1 MIEHKFLR
9 HALSA
14 SALTFATAFA
24 MACAGA
30 SPTVLTS
37 TPEDVAIEFPKS
49 GDLADASKLAA
60 EECAKNGL
68 IPRFVVVKMAAT
80 PTTRVAK
87 FKCVSPDVAAP
98 AETEAPAAA
107 AAGAAADAAPTATD
121 APADATETPAADAD
135 ATATPEASA
144 PAEGAA
150 TP

>member
-1 MIEHKFLR
+1 MTEHKFLR

-14 SALTFATAFA
+14 AALTLTTAFA
-24 MACAGA
+24 MACAGTG
-30 SPTVLTS
+30 PTVLTS

-68 IPRFVVVKMAAT
+68 IPRFIVVKTAAT

-87 FKCVSPDVAAP
+87 FKCVSPDVASP
-98 AETEAPAAA
+98 AETEAPTAEAAAGEAAA
-107 AAGAAADAAPTATD
+107 AATTATD

-135 ATATPEASA
+135 ATAAPEASA
-144 PAEGAA
+144 PAE